1 MFLLAI
7 GAAVIAIGAMDIP
20 IGAKSASVS
29 IIWLILLYLFFTM
42 AELCV
47 SPVALSYV
55 SKLVPA
61 RMIAVMFGVW
71 YIAVAIGMKM
81 AGMFGE
87 ISETISEEK
96 GLSTFFWI
104 LAGISLVL
112 SILAYLTTPIFKK
125 LMHGIK

>member
-1 MFLLAI
+1 
-7 GAAVIAIGAMDIP
+7 
-20 IGAKSASVS
+20 
-29 IIWLILLYLFFTM
+29 M